1 MRVALIYPHRKK
13 DFTGCNPPISLLYLA
28 SQLLRAGHDVAV
40 IDRDDRDLSDVQIVN
55 RLVEYSPN
63 LVGMPIFSTNLASA
77 FRLVNLIADAKADW
91 KILLG
96 GPHPSARASEVL
108 EVFDKCDYV
117 LRGEA
122 DRSIV
127 DLVTCLET
135 QGDLKSVKGL
145 SYRAD
150 GAVVH
155 NPDADLIRD
164 VDDLPFP
171 ARDLLR
177 DAYGRRTY
185 WRIEHRG
192 VTDVIITSRGCPFNC
207 RFCFKVSNKFRAR
220 SPESILGELID
231 IRSRGVRNVHIMDD
245 LFVWNKDRCLIV
257 LDEIAKRN
265 LNMHFKVR
273 ARADLIDEDLLSAM
287 KKAGVTSVAF
297 GIESGSQ
304 TVLDSMH
311 KRVTVD
317 MNYRAIKLTKKF
329 GLQCYADAFLGFPGE
344 TPETIDETEKLL
356 LDAKPTAL
364 NLSVMYPLP
373 NTPVYDAAK
382 AEGTLVGDWDVK
394 GTRPWIKLPWM
405 EDLKTLYK
413 YRNRVHRRFLSN
425 PVVAFNAAVF
435 LIPRIGFAQ
444 LRILA
449 GHYQR
454 VILGK

>member
-1 MRVALIYPHRKK
+1 MKVALIYPHRKK

-28 SQLLRAGHDVAV
+28 SQLLQAGHHVTV
-40 IDRDDRDLSDVQIVN
+40 IDRDDCDLSDAQIVS
-55 RLVEYSPN
+55 RLTSYSPD
-63 LVGMPIFSTNLASA
+63 LVGLPVFSTNLAAA
-77 FRLVNLIADAKADW
+77 FRLVNLIADTNPHW

-122 DRSIV
+122 DQSIV
-127 DLVTCLET
+127 DLVTCLES
-135 QGDLKSVKGL
+135 GADLKSVKGL
-145 SYRAD
+145 SYKVD
-150 GAVVH
+150 GTVVR
-155 NPDADLIRD
+155 NPDADVVRD
-164 VDDLPFP
+164 LDSLPFP
-171 ARDLLR
+171 ARDILS
-177 DAYGRRTY
+177 DAYRRRSY

-192 VTDVIITSRGCPFNC
+192 ITDVIITSRGCPFNC
-207 RFCFKVSNKFRAR
+207 RFCFKVSNKFRPR
-220 SPESILGELID
+220 SPESIIGELMD
-231 IRSRGVRNVHIMDD
+231 IRSRGIRNVHFMDD
-245 LFVWNKDRCLIV
+245 LFVWNKARCLAV
-257 LDEIAKRN
+257 LDQITKKK

-287 KKAGVTSVAF
+287 KRAGVSSVAF

-317 MNYRAIKLTKKF
+317 MNYRAIRLTKKF

-344 TPETIDETEKLL
+344 TPETIRETEKLL

-373 NTPVYDAAK
+373 DTPVYNAAK

-394 GTRPWIKLPWM
+394 GTRPWIKLPWI
-405 EDLKTLYK
+405 EDLRTLYE
-413 YRNRVHRRFLSN
+413 YRNRVHRRFLGN
-425 PVVAFNAAVF
+425 PVVAFNAARF
-435 LIPRIGFAQ
+435 LFPRIGLTQ
-444 LRILA
+444 LRMLA
-449 GHYQR
+449 DHYR
-454 VILGK
+454 RTVIGR